1 MTMRRRL
8 ALFASL
14 CLLLALAVP
23 PARAAGEQTG
33 SIRVAAEMTI
43 HRVGDASGE
52 LTPAFAASGAD
63 LGRWD
68 DPETA
73 RILANHAGSG
83 SARQAD
89 ETGYAVFDG
98 LQPGFYLLTGSGS
111 PFLVPIPLTVGEHIY
126 YDIIASPKPGADQPD
141 TGQPLG
147 VTHWLAVSAGA
158 LCAIAA
164 LRRRK

>member
-43 HRVGDASGE
+43 HR
-52 LTPAFAASGAD
+52 
-63 LGRWD
+63 
-68 DPETA
+68 
-73 RILANHAGSG
+73 
-83 SARQAD
+83 
-89 ETGYAVFDG
+89 
-98 LQPGFYLLTGSGS
+98 
-111 PFLVPIPLTVGEHIY
+111 VGEHIY